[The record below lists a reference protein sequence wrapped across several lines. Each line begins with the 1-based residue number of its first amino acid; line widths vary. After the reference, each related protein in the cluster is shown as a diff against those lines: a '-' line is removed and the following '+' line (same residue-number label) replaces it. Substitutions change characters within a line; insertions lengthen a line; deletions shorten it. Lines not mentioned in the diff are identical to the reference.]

1 LPVDLVWIGD
11 GLRHVPGFPMT
22 DLVAQPEDAPG
33 LISTGLYA
41 RRTAEQPQDAPADS
55 APNTPAPNDPSET
68 PPAE

>member
-1 LPVDLVWIGD
+1 VALPVDLVWVGD
-11 GLRHVPGFPMT
+11 GLRHVPGFSMS

-41 RRTAEQPQDAPADS
+41 PRPPKEPDAPADS
-55 APNTPAPNDPSET
+55 APNVPEPET